1 MSASLFSPFSLR
13 SVDISNRVVV
23 SPMCQYS
30 AIDGTASD
38 WHLVNLGHLA
48 LSGPGLVFFEATH
61 VNPEGRIS
69 PHCLGLYSDENE
81 RGIARV
87 VDFIKTW
94 SQSRIGIQLGHAGRK
109 GGTRPPFPAGNLPP
123 DPALW
128 TPVAPSAIA
137 YDEGWAQPLALDG
150 DGIAGAIADFVAAA
164 KRAQRAGVEVVEL
177 HFAHGYLAHQ
187 FLSPLSNRRDDEYG
201 GSLENRMRFPL
212 ALFQAVRD
220 ALPTEMP
227 VGVRISATDFVEGG
241 WDLESS
247 IALVQHLSERGCD
260 FVDVS
265 AGGLSPLQKIHPAPG
280 YQVGFAKAIRAATG
294 VATIAV
300 GMIVDPEH
308 ADRIVREGDAD
319 FVALARGFLRDP
331 RWVWNAADSLGGAS
345 FVPPQYQR
353 GRQIAIPKPNPK

>member
-1 MSASLFSPFSLR
+1 MSASLFAPFSFR
-13 SVDISNRVVV
+13 SVDIPNRIVV

-81 RGIARV
+81 RGIKRV
-87 VDFIKTW
+87 VDYLKTW
-94 SQSRIGIQLGHAGRK
+94 SKSRIGIQLGHAGRK
-109 GGTRPPFPAGNLPP
+109 GGTPPPFAAGNLPA
-123 DPALW
+123 DPPLW
-128 TPVAPSAIA
+128 QPVAPSALA
-137 YDEGWAQPLALDG
+137 YDEGWAQPRALDRA
-150 DGIAGAIADFVAAA
+150 GIAGAIADFVAAA
-164 KRAQRAGVEVVEL
+164 KRAQRVGVEVVEL

-212 ALFQAVRD
+212 ELFDAVRA
-220 ALPTEMP
+220 ALPAEMP
-227 VGVRISATDFVEGG
+227 VGVRISATDFVDGG
-241 WDLESS
+241 WDLDSS
-247 IALVQHLSERGCD
+247 IALVRKLAERGCD

-294 VATIAV
+294 IPTIAV

-308 ADRIVREGDAD
+308 AEQIVRDGDAD
-319 FVALARGFLRDP
+319 FVALARGFLREP
-331 RWVWNAADSLGGAS
+331 RWVWEAADLLGGES

-353 GRQIAIPKPNPK
+353 GRQIAMPKPSPK